1 MTIRAILFDLDGTLI
16 DSLPEIGGSMNA
28 ALERLGHPVHSLPDY
43 RHLVGQGLVRLVE
56 RALPETHQDQL
67 EEACELFRELYGE
80 RVTQS
85 QLYAGI
91 PELLEG
97 VAALG
102 LPQAL
107 CSNKPHAM
115 TEQVA
120 AERLAGWT
128 WAGVEGERPG
138 RPRKPD
144 PAAALE
150 LAERIGVAPG
160 EVAFVGDTKTDM
172 ETGVNAGMVPVGVL
186 WGFRDRAELE
196 SHGAQLVVTRPP
208 ELLEWLRQAAPRTD
222 AL

>member
-1 MTIRAILFDLDGTLI
+1 MAGRSVAWGRR
-16 DSLPEIGGSMNA
+16 
-28 ALERLGHPVHSLPDY
+28 RL
-43 RHLVGQGLVRLVE
+43 
-56 RALPETHQDQL
+56 DQL
-67 EEACELFRELYGE
+67 EEACARFREVYTA
-80 RVTQS
+80 RACSS
-85 QLYAGI
+85 QLYEGI
-91 PELLEG
+91 SELLAG
-97 VAALG
+97 VEALG
-102 LPQAL
+102 LPMAV

-128 WAGVEGERPG
+128 WAGVEGERQG
-138 RPRKPD
+138 RPAKPD

-196 SHGAQLVVTRPP
+196 GHGAQLTVTRPA
-208 ELLEWLRQAAPRTD
+208 ELLEWLREAQR
-222 AL
+222 